1 VTAPSGVQ
9 ADALVLFGATGD
21 LAYKQ
26 IFPALYALVRRGQ
39 LSAPVIGVA
48 RSEWTRDDFV
58 QRARASIAERVPD
71 AEADVVDRLA
81 SLMCYVQGDYGE
93 PATYQRL
100 REALSGARRP
110 MHYLAIPP
118 SLFGTVVKE
127 LATAGCA
134 AGARVVVEKPFGRD
148 RASAAALNAT
158 IHEVFPESA
167 IFRIDHYV
175 GKETVQNILYFRFAN
190 ALFEPV
196 WNRNYIENV
205 QITLAENFG
214 IAGRGAFYEEVG
226 VVRDVLQNHLL
237 QVVGFLAME
246 APAGIQ
252 ADTIRDEQAKV
263 FRLVRPVE
271 PEQAV
276 LGQYAG
282 YRQEPHVA
290 PDSQVATFAA
300 VQLHVDSW
308 RWWGVPFFIRTGKR
322 MATSVTEVVVEFK
335 APPHVVFDEPEPSM
349 GNSVRFRLGPDM
361 GISVGARA
369 KRPGE
374 ELTGEPVELSLM
386 GHPHGDPIGAYERLL
401 GDAMEG
407 DATLFAREDAVDLQ
421 WKIVEPLLRAST
433 PPHEYQPG
441 TWGPPEANALP
452 AVVGGW
458 NSLA

>member
-1 VTAPSGVQ
+1 MTAPSGPQ

-58 QRARASIAERVPD
+58 QRARASVAERVPD
-71 AEADVVDRLA
+71 VEAEVFDRLA

-100 REALSGARRP
+100 REALAGARRP

-158 IHEVFPESA
+158 IHEVFPENA

-246 APAGIQ
+246 APAGIH

-276 LGQYAG
+276 LGQYVG
-282 YRQEPHVA
+282 YREEPHVA
-290 PDSQVATFAA
+290 PDSQVATYAA

-374 ELTGEPVELSLM
+374 ELTGEPVELSLV
-386 GHPHGDPIGAYERLL
+386 GHIHGDPIGAYERLL

-421 WKIVEPLLRAST
+421 WKIVEPLLQAST
-433 PPHEYQPG
+433 PLHAYEPG
-441 TWGPPEANALP
+441 TWGPPEANELP